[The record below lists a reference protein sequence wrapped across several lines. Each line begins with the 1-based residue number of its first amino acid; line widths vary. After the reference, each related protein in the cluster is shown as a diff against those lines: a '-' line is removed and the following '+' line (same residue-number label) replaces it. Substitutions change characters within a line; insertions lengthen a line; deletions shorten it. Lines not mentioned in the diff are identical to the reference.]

1 MVKKTKSSIYNGV
14 CLSKGKWGVSI
25 TIDGKKKYLGTYDN
39 EIKAA
44 MIYNK
49 KAIEIYGKEYK
60 KINDIDIDKE
70 LYEEYKQ
77 ELNII

>member
-1 MVKKTKSSIYNGV
+1 MV
-14 CLSKGKWGVSI
+14 
-25 TIDGKKKYLGTYDN
+25 
-39 EIKAA
+39 
-44 MIYNK
+44 YNK
-49 KAIEIYGKEYK
+49 KAIEVYGKEYK